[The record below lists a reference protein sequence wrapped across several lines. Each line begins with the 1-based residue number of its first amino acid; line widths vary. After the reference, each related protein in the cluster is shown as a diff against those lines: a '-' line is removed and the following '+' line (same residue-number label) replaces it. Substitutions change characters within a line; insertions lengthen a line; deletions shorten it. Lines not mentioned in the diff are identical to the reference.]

1 VALGV
6 RSEEIKPVTD
16 EEREREVS
24 ALSQRLTDVLNES
37 TARNDVRLYALL
49 DTVGAVLQC
58 SADVKAACEETR
70 ADLAEV
76 IRAVLTPE
84 CEFETR
90 RRRTSLKVVR
100 PEEYEE

>member
-1 VALGV
+1 MKVCNA
-6 RSEEIKPVTD
+6 P
-16 EEREREVS
+16 
-24 ALSQRLTDVLNES
+24 
-37 TARNDVRLYALL
+37 DVRLYALL

-84 CEFETR
+84 CEFETC
-90 RRRTSLKVVR
+90 VVAR
-100 PEEYEE
+100 LDRAIQ